1 MATNYPNMGV
11 TYGSLAQMTKP
22 EPYGAGLRPGL
33 SAGMLGQYW
42 RDKDRHDAM
51 LQQAATLAQRD
62 AELKAT
68 AADEYGMGAPG
79 RRADIRTNNAL
90 AQGKEGLLPD
100 LLDIQRQEVG
110 VKKKKFTEDEIKA
123 EEAKLSA
130 FADEYAQAPDEQG
143 KAEVVERMKAAGVT
157 RVGVRSVDEI
167 VAAGRMD
174 ALMERVSKKSENTP
188 EFRQKK
194 ALADERAAAA
204 LKKEQEKNAS
214 RERVARWTL
223 EAKKALE
230 SGKYKKAENP
240 EWKMFEELMA
250 RTTNQ
255 DEKDLMYS
263 WWTDRQRALE
273 VAKAGAKPQQLD
285 MDPAMFEG
293 SGLRPRTPPAPARAT
308 PPPRVGGGGG
318 APAPD
323 DPKVGN
329 TWNGKRITNVQRD
342 KTTGK
347 AVNLKL
353 EDGSIVP
360 FK

>member
-167 VAAGRMD
+167 MAAGRMD
-174 ALMERVSKKSENTP
+174 DLMTRIRKRNIHTTKLEGERIIKQE
-188 EFRQKK
+188 QKD
-194 ALADERAAAA
+194 ADLKRER
-204 LKKEQEKNAS
+204 EKLAS
-214 RERVARWTL
+214 REKVAGMIAKARVDA
-223 EAKKALE
+223 AK
-230 SGKYKKAENP
+230 GKYQKAENP
-240 EWKMFEELMA
+240 KWAMYRDLMA
-250 RTTNQ
+250 QATD
-255 DEKDLMYS
+255 DEQRRAVMEWYLNE
-263 WWTDRQRALE
+263 DRA
-273 VAKAGAKPQQLD
+273 VAAAAAGSKPSQID
-285 MDPAMFEG
+285 VDPA
-293 SGLRPRTPPAPARAT
+293 SGRVEARPPAPVPVAK
-308 PPPRVGGGGG
+308 PPPRVGGA
-318 APAPD
+318 APEPAKVTVVPTPAHVNGYKQAIAKNPQMKTQLD
-323 DPKVGN
+323 AEWTRKFKSPPPK
-329 TWNGKRITNVQRD
+329 
-342 KTTGK
+342 
-347 AVNLKL
+347 
-353 EDGSIVP
+353 
-360 FK
+360 